1 VRVVL
6 LRCVNADDID
16 VVRHVQADVERMAA
30 IASRSE

>member
-16 VVRHVQADVERMAA
+16 VVRHVQADVERAA